1 MQHFWIRAEAAIVCV
16 IRVVGLLRPSVQLS
30 GGQLAIPPVEALHQG
45 DEAITG
51 VLSH

>member
-30 GGQLAIPPVEALHQG
+30 GGQLAIPLLKRFIEVMKQSLG
-45 DEAITG
+45 C
-51 VLSH
+51 